1 MKGSEVREVFLPV
14 TEEVPLEVEV
24 VEEASPEL

>member
-1 MKGSEVREVFLPV
+1 MKGPEVREAFLPV

-24 VEEASPEL
+24 VEEVWPEL